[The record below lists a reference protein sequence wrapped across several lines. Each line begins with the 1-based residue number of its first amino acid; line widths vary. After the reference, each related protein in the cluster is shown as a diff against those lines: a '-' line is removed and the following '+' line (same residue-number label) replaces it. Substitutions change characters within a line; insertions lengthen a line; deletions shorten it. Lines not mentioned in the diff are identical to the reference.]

1 MGGGEEEEKE
11 VVIVISTKKVLYGND
26 VKRNKKNGQGSTI
39 RSDGVRTIRK
49 RIARSDKMVR

>member
-1 MGGGEEEEKE
+1 M
-11 VVIVISTKKVLYGND
+11 ISTKKVLYGND